1 MAPEHDRT
9 RLEARPLRLILLGAI
24 AALCVVVIAFLSTEV
39 REKLGELAY
48 SPVDNVQWTLSQF
61 EVDYLEFLLSAERA
75 ASLSGDAPSPARA
88 AALEE
93 MRKRYD
99 ILYSRFDI
107 LWHGDVYI
115 GLLRA
120 TDVGEKLGR
129 IGPALRG
136 IMPLIDS
143 SDDDLAR
150 AAPEIRDRLSA
161 YRPVVRDA
169 LLRGNQVLVENAD
182 ATRTDA
188 ALVLYRLVIA
198 SLVLLLA
205 LSLLVL
211 MFRQV
216 AALNE
221 RRAKQVL
228 TTSARLETIF
238 STSRDAI
245 LVFDRMGRIE
255 TANAAASEMFG
266 EAPGALAGR
275 RVGEHLSREAEG
287 RPVPL
292 MAGDLSRLC
301 GQPDD
306 GALRLIGQRDGVTFP
321 VEVSM
326 NVTDREGASVFVCVI
341 RDISHQVA
349 AEAELKDS
357 RDRALAGER
366 AKARF
371 LGVVSHEM
379 RTPLNGILG
388 TTELM
393 QDAPETEL
401 RDHYLPVLRNSS
413 KVLLDLVNDV
423 LEITRIEGRVAVE
436 RSAFDLDALIATVID
451 AERPR
456 ARANGNR
463 LSRQKE
469 PPVGT
474 VLGDGRR
481 LRQILLNLVA
491 NAAKFTREGEIGV
504 AAERLPDGRVEI
516 QVADS
521 GIGIAEED
529 VEAIFDDFVR
539 TDRAVAL
546 QIQGTGLGLGIARQ
560 LARTM
565 GGEITVESIEGE
577 GSLFRI
583 TLPLPAVATPVPEP
597 PAPRPVATAPSARQL
612 DILLVEDNATNRFV
626 TRRML
631 KRQGHAVAEAHDG
644 AEAVEAARA
653 RSYDLIL
660 MDVSMPRM
668 DGIEATRLIR
678 EAPGPN
684 RTTTII
690 ALTAHIGEEVST
702 SLLKV
707 GMDRILAK
715 PLTRADLEEVIAAT
729 LRLTTDRPREVAAPA
744 APEDDPALPLLD
756 QGQIA
761 ALTAASGAATV
772 AAQID
777 RFLSDGAATLAHVPV
792 AAPLEIAPAL
802 HDLAGTAAVFGARRL
817 HAALALAEGQAIAG
831 DAAALRQSLATCRAI
846 WARTRSALLDL
857 SPDPAAAAPATAR
870 AMR

>member
-1 MAPEHDRT
+1 MGHEHDRT

-39 REKLGELAY
+39 RDKLGELAY

-61 EVDYLEFLLSAERA
+61 EVDYLELLLAAERA
-75 ASLSGDAPSPARA
+75 AAQASAPSPARA
-88 AALEE
+88 AALEK
-93 MRKRYD
+93 MRNRYDIVYSRYD
-99 ILYSRFDI
+99 ILAHGTLYS
-107 LWHGDVYI
+107 
-115 GLLRA
+115 GLL
-120 TDVGEKLGR
+120 DGSDMSEKLDR
-129 IGPALRG
+129 IGPVLTE

-143 SDDDLAR
+143 ADDALAR
-150 AAPEIRDRLSA
+150 GATGIRDRLA
-161 YRPVVRDA
+161 AVRPVVRDA
-169 LLRGNQVLVENAD
+169 LMLGNQLLVEDAD

-188 ALVLYRLVIA
+188 AQVLYRLVLA

-228 TTSARLETIF
+228 ATSARLETIF

-245 LVFDRMGRIE
+245 LVFDELGRIE
-255 TANAAASEMFG
+255 TANAAAGTMFG
-266 EAPGALAGR
+266 VDAAALAGR
-275 RVGEHLSREAEG
+275 RVGDHLWHDAAEG
-287 RPVPL
+287 PVPL
-292 MAGDLSRLC
+292 GAGDLTRLC
-301 GQPDD
+301 GRSDES
-306 GALRLIGQRDGVTFP
+306 ALRLIGRRGDAAFP
-321 VEVSM
+321 IEVSM
-326 NVTDREGASVFVCVI
+326 DVTDREGASVFVCVI

-349 AEAELKDS
+349 AEAELTHS

-393 QDAPETEL
+393 QDVPAEEL
-401 RDHYLPVLRNSS
+401 CTQYLPVLRNSA

-436 RSAFDLDALIATVID
+436 RGAFDLDALIDTVIE
-451 AERPR
+451 AERHR
-456 ARANGNR
+456 ARANGNC
-463 LSRQKE
+463 LSRQAE

-491 NAAKFTREGEIGV
+491 NAAKFTRDGEVSV
-504 AAERLPDGRVEI
+504 AAERRADGRVEI

-521 GIGIAEED
+521 GIGIAAADLET
-529 VEAIFDDFVR
+529 IFDDFVR

-565 GGEITVESIEGE
+565 GGEITVESVEGE
-577 GSLFRI
+577 GSLFRV
-583 TLPLPAVATPVPEP
+583 TLPLPAATPAPAAP
-597 PAPRPVATAPSARQL
+597 DRPAAAPDRAPRRLSV
-612 DILLVEDNATNRFV
+612 LLVEDNATNRFV

-631 KRQGHAVAEAHDG
+631 IRQGHVVTEAHDG
-644 AEAVEAARA
+644 AEAVETAGARPF
-653 RSYDLIL
+653 DLIL

-678 EAPGPN
+678 DRPGPN
-684 RTTTII
+684 RTTFII
-690 ALTAHIGEEVST
+690 ALTAHIGEEISA
-702 SLLKV
+702 SLLAA
-707 GMDRILAK
+707 GMDRILSK
-715 PLTRADLEEVIAAT
+715 PLTRAQLDEAITATPPRRTEEPAT
-729 LRLTTDRPREVAAPA
+729 PARAPPE
-744 APEDDPALPLLD
+744 AP
-756 QGQIA
+756 
-761 ALTAASGAATV
+761 S
-772 AAQID
+772 
-777 RFLSDGAATLAHVPV
+777 PV
-792 AAPLEIAPAL
+792 EAGGS
-802 HDLAGTAAVFGARRL
+802 DLARPQ
-817 HAALALAEGQAIAG
+817 ESPPPQAPG
-831 DAAALRQSLATCRAI
+831 PR
-846 WARTRSALLDL
+846 
-857 SPDPAAAAPATAR
+857 
-870 AMR
+870 